1 MRFKS
6 ETIKIFT
13 GFLVAISIFAA
24 FVSVLASKNE
34 LFFVLN
40 ERISNIFS
48 SDYFELVLAVVVAI
62 ATGLTLITSRR
73 IKELRSNKRVF
84 IIYAREDLAAAEL
97 IAQDLTER
105 GFKPWLDVNEILPG
119 QRWEAAVSIGLEESA
134 IALFLISRHT
144 EEKIGFFV
152 KEYQA
157 ALKNLPS
164 RSKLESPVIPI
175 LLEDSP
181 VPDDLKG
188 IQWVEYFKEGGPE
201 YLYGSLGRI
210 LSLED

>member
-62 ATGLTLITSRR
+62 ATGLTLLPPGG
-73 IKELRSNKRVF
+73 LRSLEVT
-84 IIYAREDLAAAEL
+84 REC
-97 IAQDLTER
+97 
-105 GFKPWLDVNEILPG
+105 
-119 QRWEAAVSIGLEESA
+119 S
-134 IALFLISRHT
+134 
-144 EEKIGFFV
+144 
-152 KEYQA
+152 
-157 ALKNLPS
+157 
-164 RSKLESPVIPI
+164 
-175 LLEDSP
+175 
-181 VPDDLKG
+181 
-188 IQWVEYFKEGGPE
+188 
-201 YLYGSLGRI
+201 
-210 LSLED
+210 